1 VKKKEPAG
9 TISLQIPAHQANPSP
24 PVGPA
29 LGQRGL
35 NIMDFCKKFNDICKE
50 MKYEPGDVIP
60 VVITYYPDKSFTIIT
75 KLSPVPNLI
84 KKKLGLKSAS
94 KTPGT
99 VTAGKITRS
108 MITEIAKM
116 KMKDMNVT
124 KLSSAESMV
133 AGTCVSMGIEVIEG

>member
-29 LGQRGL
+29 FGQRGL

-50 MKYEPGDVIP
+50 MKYEPGDIIP
-60 VVITYYPDKSFTIIT
+60 VVITYYPDKSFTVVT

-99 VTAGKITRS
+99 AVAGKITRS